1 MKNLPVRLKL
11 LLSLTPLVLLVALLV
26 LTAIFTLG
34 TLTHRAERLVSVNYI
49 LDNLNDIRATQMA
62 YALNGEHAEL
72 ENLHQAYRKVNGL
85 IDENLTQMPSPRRRP
100 ILAPHARSWAT
111 T

>member
-11 LLSLTPLVLLVALLV
+11 LLSLTPLVLLVAVLV

-49 LDNLNDIRATQMA
+49 LDSLNDIRATQMA
-62 YALNGEHAEL
+62 YALNGERAEL
-72 ENLHQAYRKVNGL
+72 ENLHQAYRK
-85 IDENLTQMPSPRRRP
+85 
-100 ILAPHARSWAT
+100 
-111 T
+111 